1 MTLGRIDFVISEGR
15 ACQNDDNSTS
25 PLFGLVELSLYY
37 TCFYKIQS
45 FFYSF
50 WFFLLC
56 QLHSNYSKVREEEQV
71 SKPEFSRQEN
81 GSKRSTDS
89 EKCLERDE
97 VEMVMAKLGFFCSPE
112 SEELQEKYGSKELS
126 ELFEEQEPSLE
137 EVKQAFDVF
146 DENKDGFI
154 DAKELHRVLCVLGL
168 KEAAKLENCHK
179 MIRVF
184 DTNQDGRIDF
194 IEFVKIMENRFC

>member
-1 MTLGRIDFVISEGR
+1 MTIGRIDFVISEGR
-15 ACQNDDNSTS
+15 ASQNDGNSTS
-25 PLFGLVELSLYY
+25 PLFGLVDLSLYY

-45 FFYSF
+45 FFSSF
-50 WFFLLC
+50 WLFLLC
-56 QLHSNYSKVREEEQV
+56 QLHSSYSKVREEEQV
-71 SKPEFSRQEN
+71 SKPAFSHQEKE
-81 GSKRSTDS
+81 SKRSIDG
-89 EKCLERDE
+89 ENYLERDE
-97 VEMVMAKLGFFCSPE
+97 VKTVMAKLGLFCSSE

-154 DAKELHRVLCVLGL
+154 DAKELHRVLSILGL
-168 KEAAKLENCHK
+168 TQAAELENCHK
-179 MIRVF
+179 MITIF